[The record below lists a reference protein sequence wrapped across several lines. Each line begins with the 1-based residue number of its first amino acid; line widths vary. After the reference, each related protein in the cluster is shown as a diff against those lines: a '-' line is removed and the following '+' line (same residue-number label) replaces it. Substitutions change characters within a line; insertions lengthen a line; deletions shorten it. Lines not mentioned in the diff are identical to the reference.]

1 MRKRHQFI
9 LNYVETYEI
18 ASVQELAEQVG
29 ASVETIRR
37 DLNLMAEHNLFHR
50 IHGGAVSHKYRDIG
64 RSFQTRQRLN
74 NEAKKQI
81 AAKALSYIQEGMT
94 IGLDAS
100 SSSWYFAQMLP
111 DIRCTVITSSMHN
124 IRTLSNKTAINI
136 IATGGTYSPKYDAFY
151 GSSSGYLL
159 SRFQIDVAIFSC
171 TGLCNGTIWESNEMN
186 AVMKRKMLAVSE
198 KKFLLLDHSKYERK
212 DLITLCDLAQI
223 THLFSDNLPPQSIHQ
238 YCDEHHIPLIV

>member
-1 MRKRHQFI
+1 MQKRHQFI
-9 LNYVETYEI
+9 LHYLETYEI
-18 ASVQELAEQVG
+18 ASVQELAEQAG
-29 ASVETIRR
+29 TSVETIRR
-37 DLNLMAEHNLFHR
+37 DLNLMASNNLLHR
-50 IHGGAVSHKYRDIG
+50 THGGAVSHKYRDIG

-81 AAKALSYIQEGMT
+81 AAKALPYIQAGMV

-111 DIRCTVITSSMHN
+111 DIRCTVITSSMHI
-124 IRTLSNKTAINI
+124 IRTLSTKTVINI
-136 IATGGTYSPKYDAFY
+136 IATGGAYSPKYDAFY

-171 TGLCNGTIWESNEMN
+171 TGLQNGVVWESNEMN

-198 KKFLLLDHSKYERK
+198 KKM
-212 DLITLCDLAQI
+212 LIDG
-223 THLFSDNLPPQSIHQ
+223 S
-238 YCDEHHIPLIV
+238 